1 MRRTLPLRTTAG
13 SENDVTQVLQDNDEL
28 QALFDSIVEQRA
40 PEAQPQ
46 PQTPAKPA
54 LQAVPAAE
62 PVAPAGGDDVSRVIH
77 RVGQLTRVLHDS
89 LRELGYDRLIAQAAA
104 SIPDAR
110 DRLSYVAMMT
120 EQAATRALNATEVA
134 RPIQDELGAEARKL
148 SELWA
153 RMHARELTFEQF
165 KALLEDTRSYLGG
178 VPSKTDATNAQ
189 LTEIMMAQ
197 DFQDLTGQVIKKIT
211 DIVQRLEKEMVQLLL
226 DCIPPEKRHEPVA
239 TKKQESTS
247 LINGPVVAP
256 QPGHDVVTSQNQ
268 VDELLESLGF

>member
-1 MRRTLPLRTTAG
+1 M
-13 SENDVTQVLQDNDEL
+13 LQDNEDL
-28 QALFDSIVEQRA
+28 QALFDSIAQQRA
-40 PEAQPQ
+40 HEA
-46 PQTPAKPA
+46 PAKA
-54 LQAVPAAE
+54 GLHAVPAA
-62 PVAPAGGDDVSRVIH
+62 PAAQPAAPAVEDAASGGDDVSRVIH

-134 RPIQDELGAEARKL
+134 RPLQDELGAQARKL
-148 SELWA
+148 SDAWT
-153 RMHARELTFEQF
+153 RMNARELTFEQF
-165 KALLEDTRSYLGG
+165 KTLLQDTRSYLGG
-178 VPSKTDATNAQ
+178 VPEKTDATNAQ

-211 DIVQRLEKEMVQLLL
+211 DIVHRLESEMVQLLL
-226 DCIPPEKRHEPVA
+226 DCIPPEKRHEPA
-239 TKKQESTS
+239 PARKPEPAS
-247 LINGPVVAP
+247 LLNGPVITP
-256 QPGHDVVTSQNQ
+256 QGSSDVVTSQNQ

>member
-1 MRRTLPLRTTAG
+1 M
-13 SENDVTQVLQDNDEL
+13 LQDNDDL
-28 QALFDSIVEQRA
+28 QALFDSIVEQRVVQ
-40 PEAQPQ
+40 PEPQ
-46 PQTPAKPA
+46 VPAKPA
-54 LQAVPAAE
+54 REPVLSTAPAASAGA
-62 PVAPAGGDDVSRVIH
+62 APASPPAAPAPVDDVSHVIH

-134 RPIQDELGAEARKL
+134 RPIQEDLGRTARQL
-148 SELWA
+148 SGLWA
-153 RMHARELTFEQF
+153 RMQARELSFDEF
-165 KALLEDTRSYLGG
+165 KALLENTRSYLDD
-178 VPSKTDATNAQ
+178 VPAKTEATNAQ

-226 DCIPPEKRHEPVA
+226 DSIPPEKRHDTASAKKAEPV
-239 TKKQESTS
+239 E
-247 LINGPVVAP
+247 LLNGPVITP
-256 QPGHDVVTSQNQ
+256 QGSADVVTSQNQ

>member
-1 MRRTLPLRTTAG
+1 M
-13 SENDVTQVLQDNDEL
+13 TQVLQDNDEL

-40 PEAQPQ
+40 PEAQAQ
-46 PQTPAKPA
+46 PQTPAKPT

-62 PVAPAGGDDVSRVIH
+62 PIASSGGDDVSRVIH

-239 TKKQESTS
+239 MKKQESTG
-247 LINGPVVAP
+247 LLNGPVIAP
-256 QPGHDVVTSQNQ
+256 QPGQDVVTSQNQ

>member
-1 MRRTLPLRTTAG
+1 M
-13 SENDVTQVLQDNDEL
+13 LQDNDEL
-28 QALFDSIVEQRA
+28 QALFDSIAEQRA

-46 PQTPAKPA
+46 TSAKPVLHSVA
-54 LQAVPAAE
+54 APAAETTPAAE
-62 PVAPAGGDDVSRVIH
+62 PPGAGGDDVSRVIH

-89 LRELGYDRLIAQAAA
+89 LRELGYDRLIAEAAA

-134 RPIQDELGAEARKL
+134 RPIQDELGAQARKL
-148 SELWA
+148 TDMWT

-165 KALLEDTRSYLGG
+165 KALLEDTRGYLGG
-178 VPSKTDATNAQ
+178 VPAKTEATNAQ

-211 DIVQRLEKEMVQLLL
+211 DIVHRLESEMVQLLL
-226 DCIPPEKRHEPVA
+226 DAIPPEKRHEPA
-239 TKKQESTS
+239 PAKKPEAKS
-247 LINGPVVAP
+247 LLNGPVVTP
-256 QPGHDVVTSQNQ
+256 QGNDVVTNQNQ

>member
-1 MRRTLPLRTTAG
+1 MTITV
-13 SENDVTQVLQDNDEL
+13 SEIDVTQVGMLQDNEEL
-28 QALFDSIVEQRA
+28 QALFDSIAR
-40 PEAQPQ
+40 EAQS
-46 PQTPAKPA
+46 QTPPA
-54 LQAVPAAE
+54 QQTAAG
-62 PVAPAGGDDVSRVIH
+62 PAPAVESPPPAPRTGGETIDDVSKVIH

-134 RPIQDELGAEARKL
+134 RPIQDRLGEQAQKL
-148 SELWA
+148 SDLWR
-153 RMHARELTFEQF
+153 RMHARELTFEEF
-165 KALLEDTRSYLGG
+165 KALLEDTRSYLTD
-178 VPSKTDATNAQ
+178 VPSKTEATNAQ

-211 DIVQRLEKEMVQLLL
+211 DIVQRFEQEMVQLLL
-226 DCIPPEKRHEPVA
+226 DCIPPEKRHETA
-239 TKKQESTS
+239 GAIRKQQNDT
-247 LINGPVVAP
+247 LLNGPVIKP
-256 QPGHDVVTSQNQ
+256 QAGGEVVTSQNQ